1 MAFWGSEVQ
10 SHTFTITDEITGTEY
25 SVVDLVKSFQQK
37 VEILQD
43 DVDRLTRENMDY
55 AKDLYQLER
64 SIDERIDILVGDLTQ
79 FNTYEGQESSKENY
93 QEGKEAP

>member
-10 SHTFTITDEITGTEY
+10 SHTFTITD

-43 DVDRLTRENMDY
+43 DVDRLTQENMDY

>member
-43 DVDRLTRENMDY
+43 DVDRLTQENMD
-55 AKDLYQLER
+55 
-64 SIDERIDILVGDLTQ
+64 
-79 FNTYEGQESSKENY
+79 
-93 QEGKEAP
+93 